1 MDGLLPGCGHAA
13 ASTQDCTARLPHT
26 PRPPSL
32 PCPCPC
38 PPTLQLFTN
47 SAAALPAEMDE
58 HGQMKAQPGAMGA
71 IKGAWQRRMEA
82 TAERRRQQKEARK
95 TAQ

>member
-1 MDGLLPGCGHAA
+1 MHAL
-13 ASTQDCTARLPHT
+13 ASTQAAAPAALPLNGSLVCL
-26 PRPPSL
+26 PSL
-32 PCPCPC
+32 SCPCPC
-38 PPTLQLFTN
+38 SPTLQLFTN

-82 TAERRRQQKEARK
+82 TAERRRQQEARK
-95 TAQ
+95 TVQ

>member
-1 MDGLLPGCGHAA
+1 MVAHALPPAH
-13 ASTQDCTARLPHT
+13 RLQPLR
-26 PRPPSL
+26 PCVSRLAPVCPPSL
-32 PCPCPC
+32 PCPC

>member
-1 MDGLLPGCGHAA
+1 
-13 ASTQDCTARLPHT
+13 
-26 PRPPSL
+26 
-32 PCPCPC
+32 
-38 PPTLQLFTN
+38 
-47 SAAALPAEMDE
+47 MDE

-82 TAERRRQQKEARK
+82 TAERRRHQKEARK